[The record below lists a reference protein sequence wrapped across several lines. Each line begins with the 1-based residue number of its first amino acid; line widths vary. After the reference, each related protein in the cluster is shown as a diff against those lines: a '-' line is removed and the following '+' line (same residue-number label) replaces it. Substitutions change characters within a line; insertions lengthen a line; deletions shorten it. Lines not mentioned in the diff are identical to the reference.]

1 MFMASLNSGLPEF
14 LVYAKGPFFSWP
26 PTLVTCLLLPGQSV
40 TRPVESNL
48 YLPSLSYS
56 VVSSYFKLST
66 ELLHSSFSN
75 GTAPAPSSLVP
86 VTLYSA
92 ISQFCLIFHHLLLWG
107 EPLIQSP
114 KPHLH
119 SLALTS
125 HSTLA
130 ATHAAFPGGLDLM
143 PTLDICFSMPLPTI
157 FPLPQSFLL
166 W

>member
-1 MFMASLNSGLPEF
+1 MFF
-14 LVYAKGPFFSWP
+14 LWP
-26 PTLVTCLLLPGQSV
+26 PTVVTCLLLPGQSV

-56 VVSSYFKLST
+56 VVSSYFKLSA
-66 ELLHSSFSN
+66 ELLHCSFSN
-75 GTAPAPSSLVP
+75 GCTPAPSSLVP
-86 VTLYSA
+86 VALYSA
-92 ISQFCLIFHHLLLWG
+92 IAEFCLICHHLPLWG
-107 EPLIQSP
+107 EPLIRSP

-130 ATHAAFPGGLDLM
+130 STHAPFPGRLDLV
-143 PTLDICFSMPLPTI
+143 PTLDICFSMPLPTV
-157 FPLPQSFLL
+157 FPLPQSRLL